1 MKKDIFTYILN
12 NNSRDLGSFS
22 NPIFNINYLQKKNNY
37 VKITCYVDQF
47 EAMLLTLSDI
57 TNLMYLETNLNQINS
72 YNSTTKGTSNILCV
86 INRTIQESSSSGY
99 QNSNASYQGPQTP
112 IELGS
117 LPDNISLKLVKANGN
132 VVDMDTGNNPFTVKL
147 RFECEYETGCG
158 CGC

>member
-1 MKKDIFTYILN
+1 
-12 NNSRDLGSFS
+12 
-22 NPIFNINYLQKKNNY
+22 
-37 VKITCYVDQF
+37 
-47 EAMLLTLSDI
+47 
-57 TNLMYLETNLNQINS
+57 
-72 YNSTTKGTSNILCV
+72 V

-117 LPDNISLKLVKANGN
+117 LPDNISLKLVKPNGTI
-132 VVDMDTGNNPFTVKL
+132 VDMDTGNNPFTIKL